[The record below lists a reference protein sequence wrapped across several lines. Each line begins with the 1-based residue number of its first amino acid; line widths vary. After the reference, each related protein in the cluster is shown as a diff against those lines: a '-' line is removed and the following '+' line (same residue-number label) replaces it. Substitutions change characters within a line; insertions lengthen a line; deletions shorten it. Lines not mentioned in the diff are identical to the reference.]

1 MTLQTDKSTPIK
13 INGHDIEALNNT
25 IAAIQAQPSLAST
38 TFRATGRWID
48 DRLVRTS
55 VSSFHGGGT
64 EQQRQ
69 QAHELDTDLPVGL
82 LGQDRGP
89 SPLELALSAL
99 ASCVTTTLASHAAAR
114 GLQIDAL
121 EVHVD
126 GSLDLQGFLG
136 LDENVRPGYRKIR
149 VDIHLESSASAEV
162 EEDFVRSAIG
172 FSPLWD
178 MFQNGT
184 DLETRTHLS

>member
-1 MTLQTDKSTPIK
+1 MTTQTTGTPK
-13 INGHDIEALNNT
+13 INGHDIEALNNV
-25 IAAIQAQPSLAST
+25 IAAIKEQPTLAQT

-55 VSSFHGGGT
+55 ISSFHGGGS
-64 EQQRQ
+64 EQDRD
-69 QAHELDTDLPVGL
+69 QAHELETDLPVGL

-114 GLQIDAL
+114 GFQLDSL
-121 EVHVD
+121 EVRVNGD
-126 GSLDLQGFLG
+126 LDLQGFLG
-136 LDENVRPGYRKIR
+136 LNENVRPGYRKID
-149 VDIHLESSASAEV
+149 VDIHLESSASAQD
-162 EEDFVRSAIG
+162 EEEFIRTAIG

-178 MFQNGT
+178 MFQNGANV
-184 DLETRTHLS
+184 ETRTHLS

>member
-1 MTLQTDKSTPIK
+1 MTSQFQNSTSVK

-25 IAAIQAQPSLAST
+25 VAAIQSEPSLAKT
-38 TFRATGRWID
+38 TFRANGRWID

-55 VSSFHGGGT
+55 IASFRGGGV
-64 EQQRQ
+64 EQERP
-69 QAHELDTDLPVGL
+69 QAHELQTDLPLAL

-114 GLQIDAL
+114 GFQLDAL
-121 EVHVD
+121 DVHVE
-126 GSLDLQGFLG
+126 GTLDLQGFLG
-136 LDENVRPGYRKIR
+136 LDENVRPGYRKIQ
-149 VDIHLESSASAEV
+149 VDIHLESAATAE
-162 EEDFVRSAIG
+162 EEEEFIRLAIA

-178 MFQNGT
+178 LFQNGA
-184 DLETRTHLS
+184 DLETMTHLS